1 MSVVEVEMKPNIQTS
16 SCKSSS
22 LAFYKLEIFCRN
34 VFRVHLRSRPALFAF
49 CTFFYLVETGVDIC
63 HWSSSSSNPP
73 GSMLRPSFILDYPDF
88 VHQND
93 PNLPL
98 TEMTKTRHL
107 IWIPGRIRFLNLLP
121 NYTPVTS
128 GLLVEKCPV
137 VWFNPAQTSSL
148 ALRP

>member
-1 MSVVEVEMKPNIQTS
+1 
-16 SCKSSS
+16 
-22 LAFYKLEIFCRN
+22 
-34 VFRVHLRSRPALFAF
+34 
-49 CTFFYLVETGVDIC
+49 
-63 HWSSSSSNPP
+63 
-73 GSMLRPSFILDYPDF
+73 MLRPSFILDYPDF

-137 VWFNPAQTSSL
+137 V
-148 ALRP
+148 